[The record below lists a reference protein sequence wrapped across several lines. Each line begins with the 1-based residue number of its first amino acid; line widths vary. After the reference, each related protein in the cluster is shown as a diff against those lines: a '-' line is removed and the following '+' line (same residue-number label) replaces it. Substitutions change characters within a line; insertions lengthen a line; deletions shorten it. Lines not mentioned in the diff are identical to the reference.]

1 MKYIVKFFVITFL
14 LLNSTYASAEQSI
27 AFMNMAKVLNDSK
40 AGKGAQ
46 DYLQSQFKKG
56 QKKFTDLENKLKK
69 EESDLLAKKTI
80 LTKEEYKKKSD
91 TLRDNVVKYQNDRR
105 KSLDT
110 IAQKRAQARLDLLNK
125 LTPLVEA
132 YTVENN
138 ILIILDSKNV
148 IAGNP
153 DLDITKTIIEKLN
166 KELPSLNLK

>member
-1 MKYIVKFFVITFL
+1 MKYIVNFFVITFL
-14 LLNSTYASAEQSI
+14 LLSSTYASAEQNI

-46 DYLQSQFKKG
+46 DYLQSEFKKG

-80 LTKEEYKKKSD
+80 LAKEEYKKKSD
-91 TLRDNVVKYQNDRR
+91 ALRDNVVKYQNDRR

-110 IAQKRAQARLDLLNK
+110 IAEKRAQARLDLLNK

-153 DLDITKTIIEKLN
+153 ELDITKTIIEKLN